1 MGQSPGVK
9 SEAQYQGA
17 ITALRSAQ
25 WLKPLRSA
33 SIVSIGK
40 AMQAVMSLAF
50 VALAA
55 RALGMEAFGMLALIH
70 GLVFG
75 LSQIIRFQTWQAV
88 VRYGAQALQTND
100 TDRLQRLVKFT
111 TMLDVI
117 AAITGL
123 TLIMVVIVPAGD
135 LFKVPPDLHDEIRLY
150 GISILVM
157 VMASTPL
164 GVLRLLDRFDLIAIQ
179 TTIAPAIRLAG
190 TLYLFLTGGGL
201 VGFLAVWFAAAVVSR
216 ITLLAMAW
224 GQLGKEGLLENIG
237 KRHESQLMPE
247 VGIWRFVLAQNLS
260 RGLFLS
266 QAQMGLL
273 MAGGLL
279 GPAAAGVFRI
289 AQRFS
294 DILIRSATKI
304 LMPAIYPELA
314 KLQASQDH
322 DLRRSMI
329 LRTALLAGGIAA
341 TVLIILTV
349 SGKTMITSFVG
360 ADYAAA
366 YIPMLWLALAGLITV
381 VAFPLEPLLSST
393 GRVKH
398 IVMAQFLAT
407 IFYLVLILVLA
418 KPYGLTG
425 VSMATLGAVLSSTFI
440 LALSGRDLILGRP
453 S

>member
-1 MGQSPGVK
+1 
-9 SEAQYQGA
+9 
-17 ITALRSAQ
+17 
-25 WLKPLRSA
+25 
-33 SIVSIGK
+33 
-40 AMQAVMSLAF
+40 
-50 VALAA
+50 
-55 RALGMEAFGMLALIH
+55 
-70 GLVFG
+70 
-75 LSQIIRFQTWQAV
+75 
-88 VRYGAQALQTND
+88 
-100 TDRLQRLVKFT
+100 
-111 TMLDVI
+111 
-117 AAITGL
+117 
-123 TLIMVVIVPAGD
+123 
-135 LFKVPPDLHDEIRLY
+135 
-150 GISILVM
+150 M